1 MARIQITDLNSSD
14 SELMD
19 EITAEELLAIN
30 GGGKWG
36 ALAHAIGD
44 ILNSWGW

>member
-1 MARIQITDLNSSD
+1 MARIQITDLNYSD

-19 EITAEELLAIN
+19 KLTAEEILAIN
-30 GGGKWG
+30 GGGKWA

-44 ILNSWGW
+44 ILESWGL